1 VSIPSDDPILLAREL
16 GPDALCLAVGEG
28 ETVALTGG
36 LAEDHLRCLAGAD
49 LGARGGLWIQGEA
62 LHTLK
67 PAARLRF
74 SHEHCAVAPRVG
86 RLLPEL
92 TAVENTALPLLL
104 TGLGRLEARRRAL
117 RWLER
122 LDISEVAER
131 RVPALTVGQAR
142 RVAIARALV
151 SDPMILLV
159 EEPLSGLAEGDR
171 FQLLRILRAAQGT
184 HSLTIMIATE
194 DADVLAWVDRQIAL
208 PVRRRGADGLP
219 IDAGSGGAGDDAGF
233 TNGVAGQAAG
243 GAIDGAAGSESGD
256 VRGEASGDDTVGVAA
271 REAGA
276 GTTVAAGTAGTTGT
290 PATTEGPTA
299 PATHR
304 ARPGIR
310 RAPSSL
316 ARR

>member
-1 VSIPSDDPILLAREL
+1 MSIPSDDPILLAREL
-16 GPDALCLAVGEG
+16 GPDALSLAVGEG

-67 PAARLRF
+67 PTARLRF
-74 SHEHCAVAPRVG
+74 SHEHCAVAPRIG

-122 LDISEVAER
+122 LDVAEAADR
-131 RVPALTVGQAR
+131 RIPALDPGQVR

-151 SDPMILLV
+151 SDPAVLFV
-159 EEPLSGLAEGDR
+159 EDPLAGLEPADR

-184 HSLTIMIATE
+184 HSLTIVIAAE
-194 DADVLAWVDRQIAL
+194 DEDTLAWVDRRIEV
-208 PVRRRGADGLP
+208 PVPSRETRLAQEN
-219 IDAGSGGAGDDAGF
+219 AGRSGAGHQSEVAEDTGDATVDLSEG
-233 TNGVAGQAAG
+233 T
-243 GAIDGAAGSESGD
+243 DAAGSRAQDTIETA
-256 VRGEASGDDTVGVAA
+256 ASQAA
-271 REAGA
+271 DNQ
-276 GTTVAAGTAGTTGT
+276 
-290 PATTEGPTA
+290 ATDL
-299 PATHR
+299 ATSQPHR
-304 ARPGIR
+304 ARPGR
-310 RAPSSL
+310 RPSSL